1 MPDLKLNLDTAVA
14 TIGKQLDRGIESL
27 RGTAERLIDDLKTA
41 ASVLDGPMKM
51 NIADADAACVIDFT
65 THSFPSRNI
74 TLQLDGGTGGR
85 VELAEPLKPGR
96 YRAVILLNKIG
107 E

>member
-1 MPDLKLNLDTAVA
+1 MPDLKLDLDTAVA

-27 RGTAERLIDDLKTA
+27 RGTAESLIDDLKTVA
-41 ASVLDGPMKM
+41 EALDGPMRVS
-51 NIADADAACVIDFT
+51 ITDADAACVIDFT
-65 THSFPSRNI
+65 TDTYPPRRIELNF
-74 TLQLDGGTGGR
+74 GGGFGGR
-85 VELAEPLKPGR
+85 AELAEPLKPGR